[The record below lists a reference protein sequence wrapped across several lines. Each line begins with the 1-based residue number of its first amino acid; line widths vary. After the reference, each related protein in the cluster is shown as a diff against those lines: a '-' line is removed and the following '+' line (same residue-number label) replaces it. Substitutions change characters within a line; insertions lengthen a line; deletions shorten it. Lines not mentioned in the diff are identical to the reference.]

1 MKTKILLAGMC
12 LSLAACE
19 SMDLVPKS
27 QGNTESWYTSETEL
41 RLASNDFY
49 ILGYWQEPL
58 SSSEQWSDNTT
69 YRQTNRNPG
78 SGGTV
83 LDGTLNG
90 QQYEVY
96 ALWQQSFKLIARTN
110 TMLENI
116 HKAKGA
122 VTEEVYNRYAGEAYF
137 CRACKYA
144 ELIFF
149 YGDVP
154 YQEETITI
162 SEALQRGRRPKAE
175 VIPLV
180 YADFDKAIAGLPESY
195 GKDENIHP
203 TKGAA
208 LAMKARFALYMGD
221 YEIAAQAAKACMDL
235 KLYSLEPDYAKLF
248 KQSTKLNDEKVF
260 VIPRSIENEVMLDS
274 WIVKNGLPRNA
285 GGYGSYNP
293 SWDLLASYLCT
304 DGLPIDESPLFDP
317 RKPFKNR
324 DPRCTMTIVEF
335 NTEHC
340 GFEYD
345 PSPAAKTVMN
355 YTTGKTQSN
364 QDTRIVNQ
372 YSSYTGLLW
381 KKGIDAT
388 WTVDQKVEQD
398 YIIMRYAD
406 VLLIYAE
413 AMIEQNLIDDSV
425 LKAINMVRARAYG
438 VNVTATDSY
447 PAVTTTNQTE
457 LRRALRIERR
467 MEFAMENQRLQDLM
481 RWKLAGKA
489 LNGYNYIMLIDPTEL
504 LNNIVNKNLW
514 FWGMTPQ
521 IDEDGLADFAAL
533 FNAGIVR
540 RVLNASSPNANICGR
555 CLHMMWSCVPTCYP
569 TIRVINPINYY
580 EHENNAFI

>member
-1 MKTKILLAGMC
+1 MKTKILLAGIC

-78 SGGTV
+78 SGGAV

-96 ALWQQSFKLIARTN
+96 ALWQQSYKLIARTN

-116 HKAKGA
+116 HKSKGA

-162 SEALQRGRRPKAE
+162 SEALQRGRKPKAE

-195 GKDENIHP
+195 GQGENIHA

-248 KQSTKLNDEKVF
+248 KQSTKLNDEKIF

-304 DGLPIDESPLFDP
+304 DGLPIDESQLFDP
-317 RKPFKNR
+317 RNPFKNR
-324 DPRCTMTIVEF
+324 DPRCAMTIVEF

-345 PSPAAKTVMN
+345 PSPAAKNVMN

-381 KKGIDAT
+381 KKGIDIS

-413 AMIEQNLIDDSV
+413 AMIERNMIDDSV

-438 VNVTATDSY
+438 VNVAATDSY

-457 LRRALRIERR
+457 LRRALRMERR

-481 RWKLAGKA
+481 RWKLAVKA

-504 LNNIVNKNLW
+504 LNNVVNKNLW

-533 FNAGIVR
+533 FNAGQCSQGAKRIFPEREYLWPLPTHDVE
-540 RVLNASSPNANICGR
+540 LCPNLLPN
-555 CLHMMWSCVPTCYP
+555 
-569 TIRVINPINYY
+569 NPGY
-580 EHENNAFI
+580 

>member
-195 GKDENIHP
+195 GKRRKYP
-203 TKGAA
+203 
-208 LAMKARFALYMGD
+208 
-221 YEIAAQAAKACMDL
+221 
-235 KLYSLEPDYAKLF
+235 
-248 KQSTKLNDEKVF
+248 
-260 VIPRSIENEVMLDS
+260 
-274 WIVKNGLPRNA
+274 
-285 GGYGSYNP
+285 SY
-293 SWDLLASYLCT
+293 
-304 DGLPIDESPLFDP
+304 
-317 RKPFKNR
+317 
-324 DPRCTMTIVEF
+324 
-335 NTEHC
+335 
-340 GFEYD
+340 
-345 PSPAAKTVMN
+345 
-355 YTTGKTQSN
+355 
-364 QDTRIVNQ
+364 
-372 YSSYTGLLW
+372 
-381 KKGIDAT
+381 
-388 WTVDQKVEQD
+388 
-398 YIIMRYAD
+398 
-406 VLLIYAE
+406 
-413 AMIEQNLIDDSV
+413 
-425 LKAINMVRARAYG
+425 
-438 VNVTATDSY
+438 
-447 PAVTTTNQTE
+447 
-457 LRRALRIERR
+457 
-467 MEFAMENQRLQDLM
+467 QR
-481 RWKLAGKA
+481 
-489 LNGYNYIMLIDPTEL
+489 
-504 LNNIVNKNLW
+504 
-514 FWGMTPQ
+514 
-521 IDEDGLADFAAL
+521 
-533 FNAGIVR
+533 
-540 RVLNASSPNANICGR
+540 SSPG
-555 CLHMMWSCVPTCYP
+555 
-569 TIRVINPINYY
+569 Y
-580 EHENNAFI
+580 ESALCPLYG

>member
-162 SEALQRGRRPKAE
+162 
-175 VIPLV
+175 
-180 YADFDKAIAGLPESY
+180 FDKAIAGLPESY

-533 FNAGIVR
+533 FNAGYCSQGAKRIFPEREYLWPLPTHDVE
-540 RVLNASSPNANICGR
+540 LCPNLLPN
-555 CLHMMWSCVPTCYP
+555 
-569 TIRVINPINYY
+569 NPGY
-580 EHENNAFI
+580 